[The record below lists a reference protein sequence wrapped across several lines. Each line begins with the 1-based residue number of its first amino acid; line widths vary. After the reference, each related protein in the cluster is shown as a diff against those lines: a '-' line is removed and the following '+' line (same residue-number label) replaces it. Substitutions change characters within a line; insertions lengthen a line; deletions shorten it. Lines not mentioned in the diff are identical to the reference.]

1 MDANA
6 SSIEA
11 PINLTLDQD
20 LPPPSQLH
28 TAPQHDHNYVPPQP
42 EHFVEIQD
50 DPLDTSVSDSETQ
63 RTPEQARELA
73 KQRELFEA
81 ADGRDST
88 QGDLVPDQP
97 MSPSKQPP
105 TACEHKKG
113 KQDPHQTGLC
123 EGCKEKYGIAL
134 CTEDSRCDVC
144 RPLST
149 AEFQT
154 AVLNKRALNLRKK
167 LARLNR
173 TRNNAPIRQSPR
185 TLALLQQL
193 GLGTSTDATKI
204 VRISKSDSTPA
215 ATSTPSAQ
223 VLFDQPP
230 ADAEFDIESAS
241 LKDMLDRQ
249 FNTQRFCMSRNLHP
263 FTVQHAAGNPE
274 LTSLPL
280 RDVSAYL
287 FKTMPMHLKPPQIP
301 NLPPSLLPFT
311 QVGQPVA
318 TASGIGPRGPPELS
332 DQQLSRARRDF
343 IDLTNQMIAD
353 TDRNGMAPEAEQA
366 SQRPVSP
373 VSAANLTDSS
383 AKTDNENF
391 VRAIIQYVAS
401 HSPVDALAPKTV
413 KEIRSSSQQPLAKPP
428 KLCLT
433 TADVVRSAVEAR
445 DEQFQL
451 LHDEHRLPAY
461 GRIANL
467 SRMKVHTTSYTPADH
482 VFPLDPPPMSPE
494 FGDWLPNPARN
505 SSVVVTM
512 SDIEHLESL
521 GRSGAMLGSNL
532 DSAIFALSRHHAP
545 ENPSFMYNELVDW
558 IAVLIRDTV
567 KASTSLATACMQM
580 RREWSLQASKF
591 NEQEKAALRIQPTL
605 NAERLFEAD
614 KVWATIDQAR
624 RRTTDA
630 RDASLARMAK

>member
-1 MDANA
+1 MAANA
-6 SSIEA
+6 SSVEA
-11 PINLTLDQD
+11 PNNLASDQD
-20 LPPPSQLH
+20 LQTQQDGQQPPLPPPDQ
-28 TAPQHDHNYVPPQP
+28 V
-42 EHFVEIQD
+42 VEISD
-50 DPLDTSVSDSETQ
+50 NALDSSMSDSETQ
-63 RTPEQARELA
+63 RTPEQALA
-73 KQRELFEA
+73 LSQQRAAFEA
-81 ADGRDST
+81 SDGRDST
-88 QGDLVPDQP
+88 QGDPFPAQT

-105 TACEHKKG
+105 ASCEHKKG
-113 KQDPHQTGLC
+113 KQDPHQKGLC
-123 EGCKEKYGIAL
+123 EGCKEKYGIPL
-134 CTEDSRCDVC
+134 CTEESRCDVC

-149 AEFQT
+149 AEFQS

-167 LARLNR
+167 LNRLQR
-173 TRNNAPIRQSPR
+173 TKHQAPIRQSPR
-185 TLALLQQL
+185 TLALLQQF
-193 GLGTSTDATKI
+193 GLDTHTGGTKI
-204 VRISKSDSTPA
+204 VRISKADSTPA

-223 VLFDQPP
+223 VLFDPPP
-230 ADAEFDIESAS
+230 AEGDFDIESAS

-249 FNTQRFCMSRNLHP
+249 LNTQRFCMSRNLHP

-318 TASGIGPRGPPELS
+318 SASGIGPQATPQLS
-332 DQQLSRARRDF
+332 EQQLSRARRDF

-353 TDRNGMAPEAEQA
+353 TDRSGMAPGAEHA

-373 VSAANLTDSS
+373 VSAANLTDNTSK
-383 AKTDNENF
+383 ADNENF

-413 KEIRSSSQQPLAKPP
+413 KEIRSSSQQPLAKLP

-445 DEQFQL
+445 DEQFRL
-451 LHDEHRLPAY
+451 LHEEHRLPAY

-467 SRMKVHTTSYTPADH
+467 SRMKVHTTSYTPADR

-512 SDIEHLESL
+512 SDLEHLESL
-521 GRSGAMLGSNL
+521 ARSGTVIGSNL

-545 ENPSFMYNELVDW
+545 ENPSLMYNELVDW

-591 NEQEKAALRIQPTL
+591 NDQEKAALRLQPTL
-605 NAERLFEAD
+605 NAERLFDAD

>member
-11 PINLTLDQD
+11 PINLTQDGAPQQPKPALLDHNHAA
-20 LPPPSQLH
+20 PPPDQ
-28 TAPQHDHNYVPPQP
+28 Y
-42 EHFVEIQD
+42 VEIND
-50 DPLDTSVSDSETQ
+50 DPLDTSMSDSETQ
-63 RTPEQARELA
+63 RTPEQAEALA
-73 KQRELFEA
+73 RQRELFEA
-81 ADGRDST
+81 ADGRDSH
-88 QGDLVPDQP
+88 QGAPDQDQSVVLP
-97 MSPSKQPP
+97 KD
-105 TACEHKKG
+105 TCEHKKG
-113 KQDPHQTGLC
+113 KQDPHQDGLC
-123 EGCKEKYGIAL
+123 EGCKEKHGIPL
-134 CTEDSRCDVC
+134 CTEESRCDVC

-173 TRNNAPIRQSPR
+173 AKNTPAVRQSPR
-185 TLALLQQL
+185 TLALLKQF
-193 GLGTSTDATKI
+193 GLDTTTDATQI
-204 VRISKSDSTPA
+204 LHISKADAAPA

-230 ADAEFDIESAS
+230 AEADFDIETAS
-241 LKDMLDRQ
+241 LKQMLDRQ
-249 FNTQRFCMSRNLHP
+249 YNTQRFCMARNLHP

-280 RDVSAYL
+280 RDVSDYL

-301 NLPPSLLPFT
+301 NLPPSLLPLT

-318 TASGIGPRGPPELS
+318 TASGIGPQGPPQMS

-343 IDLTNQMIAD
+343 IDLTTQMVAD
-353 TDRNGMAPEAEQA
+353 TDRDGMAPGAEHM

-373 VSAANLTDSS
+373 ISAANLTDNASK
-383 AKTDNENF
+383 ADNENF

-451 LHDEHRLPAY
+451 LHEEHRLPAY
-461 GRIANL
+461 GKIAHL
-467 SRMKVHTTSYTPADH
+467 SRMKVHTTSYTPGDH

-505 SSVVVTM
+505 SSVVISM
-512 SDIEHLESL
+512 ADLEHLEHL
-521 GRSGAMLGSNL
+521 GRTGAVIGSNL

-545 ENPSFMYNELVDW
+545 DDPSVMYNELVDW

-591 NEQEKAALRIQPTL
+591 NEQEKTALRIQPTL
-605 NAERLFEAD
+605 NAERLFD
-614 KVWATIDQAR
+614 VGKVWATIDQAR
-624 RRTTDA
+624 RRTSDV